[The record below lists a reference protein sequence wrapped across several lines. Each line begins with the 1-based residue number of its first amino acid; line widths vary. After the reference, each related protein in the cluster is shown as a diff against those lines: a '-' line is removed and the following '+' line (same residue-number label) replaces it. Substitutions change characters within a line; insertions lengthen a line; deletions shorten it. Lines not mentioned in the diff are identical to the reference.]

1 MASARQQFCGDTVN
15 IFGRE
20 DQNFHWSKAFSYY
33 STSAAENQVIW
44 TSGIAHAGCVPEVF
58 DCKDL
63 VSWCADKYIAEKRII
78 PLQDRSSVSLSP
90 QVFRQMLKL
99 SEPTLTFKGEDCK
112 QFLAKH
118 NNGLDLLPLFLQ
130 NPNLVPEDI
139 TSIQVSSF
147 RNPFREIAWLFTRIT
162 GQESTGTV
170 SRMALYILY
179 FTVNEQ
185 AIFYWGR
192 LISYEIS
199 SQLSSYKRKKKFYM
213 SSYLVFAIAH
223 SCRFPQLSLS
233 KNVNCEFHPVTF
245 WYQALWKHKAS
256 HCFYEVFNG
265 FLSVFKVLLLGEDAP
280 RISEQ
285 ATSFLDK
292 KGTLE
297 HLDNYT
303 VIRIFGST
311 EQPALLPCHITDI
324 MFVAEVARQY
334 NYWFHLLQ
342 RKKKKQF
349 IPLPWKIG
357 EFVLKNVNKIDDFA
371 AHFSMS
377 NLRYAEDIRGFDPYD
392 IFRQHLQTLG
402 LDDCFVNKHL
412 PKNRDSSDN
421 GPASDVDDVETVQ
434 SCTKLYTQQ
443 GKGPSDKSVQSAN
456 TTPKSTTSRSI
467 APTAH
472 HNNKE
477 IQSSSNGGGD
487 NDPPHS
493 KIDSSHKLPVEK
505 KRKKNG
511 ARGRA
516 GNSE

>member
-1 MASARQQFCGDTVN
+1 
-15 IFGRE
+15 
-20 DQNFHWSKAFSYY
+20 
-33 STSAAENQVIW
+33 
-44 TSGIAHAGCVPEVF
+44 
-58 DCKDL
+58 
-63 VSWCADKYIAEKRII
+63 
-78 PLQDRSSVSLSP
+78 
-90 QVFRQMLKL
+90 
-99 SEPTLTFKGEDCK
+99 LTFKGEDCK

-118 NNGLDLLPLFLQ
+118 NNGLDLLPHFLE

-139 TSIQVSSF
+139 TSMQVSSF

-162 GQESTGTV
+162 GQESTTTV

-192 LISYEIS
+192 LISHEIS
-199 SQLSSYKRKKKFYM
+199 SQLSSYKREKKFYM

-256 HCFYEVFNG
+256 HYFYEVFNG

-292 KGTLE
+292 KGTLQ

-324 MFVAEVARQY
+324 IFIAEVARQY
-334 NYWFHLLQ
+334 NYWFHLFQ

-371 AHFSMS
+371 AHFSIS

-412 PKNRDSSDN
+412 PKNRDSGDN
-421 GPASDVDDVETVQ
+421 GPASDADDVETVQ

-472 HNNKE
+472 HSNKE
-477 IQSSSNGGGD
+477 TQSSSNGGGD

-505 KRKKNG
+505 KRKKNVG
-511 ARGRA
+511 QAEEPEIQSENMELDTDLDTMFPFLDQPETPSTIAIQWTYPLPKILTKMNPSCSRA
-516 GNSE
+516 LFLIAGTKN